1 MTSEMMAHR
10 RQKEGNME
18 STTIYMELAKLR
30 IQDLLTEAERARR
43 ARRGQ
48 RTRRPER
55 HQPEG

>member
-1 MTSEMMAHR
+1 
-10 RQKEGNME
+10 ME
-18 STTIYMELAKLR
+18 ATTIHLELAKLR

-55 HQPEG
+55 YRPED

>member
-1 MTSEMMAHR
+1 MMEA
-10 RQKEGNME
+10 
-18 STTIYMELAKLR
+18 TTIHLELARLR

-55 HQPEG
+55 HQPED